1 MTEEENVQH
10 CFYVFILHKRT
21 QICLDFLRADRA
33 VLIFI
38 GPATC
43 TDTSTSAKSSL
54 AIPQNSISQLFKAS
68 FSDIHDNQSQKNEP
82 RTFELK
88 LWPKKGS

>member
-33 VLIFI
+33 VLNLI

-54 AIPQNSISQLFKAS
+54 VPKT
-68 FSDIHDNQSQKNEP
+68 QSHNCLKRRFP
-82 RTFELK
+82 TFTTIRVKRMNPEHLN
-88 LWPKKGS
+88 